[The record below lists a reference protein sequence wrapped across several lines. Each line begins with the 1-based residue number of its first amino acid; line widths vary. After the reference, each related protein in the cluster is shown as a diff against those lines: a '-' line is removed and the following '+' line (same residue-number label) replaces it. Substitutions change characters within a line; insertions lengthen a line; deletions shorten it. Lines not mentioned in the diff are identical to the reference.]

1 MVSQIHQYLH
11 HNKSVGAMIE
21 IQTKT
26 DFALRSECLNT
37 LAKEICLQVASAN
50 YVCVGELLKSKYI
63 KDESKSVSDLIVE
76 VEKQIQESIVVSKMI
91 RFQAQ

>member
-11 HNKSVGAMIE
+11 HNKQIGTMIE

-37 LAKEICLQVASAN
+37 LAREVCLQVASTN
-50 YVCVGELLKSKYI
+50 YACVDDLLKSKYV
-63 KDESKSVSDLIVE
+63 KDESKSVNDLISE
-76 VEKQIQESIVVSKMI
+76 VASQLKEPIVISKMI
-91 RFQAQ
+91 RFSAQ